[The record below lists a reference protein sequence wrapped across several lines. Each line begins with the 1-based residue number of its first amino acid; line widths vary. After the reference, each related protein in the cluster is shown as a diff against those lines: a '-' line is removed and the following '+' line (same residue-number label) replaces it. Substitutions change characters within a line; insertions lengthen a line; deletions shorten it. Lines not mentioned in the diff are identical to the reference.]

1 MKLCITG
8 ANSSVGQH
16 LLGKLA
22 GRDDIEVV
30 AVLRQAKAGEQL
42 PQAANITI
50 LPCSYEDDTTL
61 GRACKDADTVIHLA
75 GILFE
80 STNSSYQSAN
90 VASTAAVVAA
100 AQAVKA
106 KQLLFLSSLGADADS
121 DNPYYRSKGEAEALV
136 MDSGLPATVLRTPL
150 LLGPDTAGGKA
161 LMREAASSSA
171 KLLGGG
177 LHQVRPLDVEDLCA
191 AILAICSRPPA
202 ETCTLE
208 LCGPEP
214 VAYHDLVTR
223 MAQKLHTTVQV
234 KAIPV
239 GVAKFLAGL
248 SHVFKGTGMSPAIID
263 VITASEVATGD
274 APESVGITL
283 SPLDSTLERLAAA
296 TPTKAQADDGLQKTG
311 GPPPG
316 QRKRGPVGRAVFLL
330 ITLACFVYLYYRLDG
345 AAAREG
351 LDLAT
356 YMAQVFADVQ
366 WLPWL
371 LLMMIYS
378 VFYFLIDTLV
388 VSSALNWF
396 IAPVRYRDLLP
407 IRGSAYVISLFNEQV
422 GKGAMAW
429 YLNRRDGVPG
439 WEVGSVMLF
448 IMFCEVFYLLV
459 WATAGYYFSS
469 SELPQ
474 VFGLIPGLAIGAALF
489 LVLWLLYFNG
499 KLLPNSTL
507 RDRRLLHAFRQA
519 RFKHYLMF
527 LVLRSPALLMA
538 VFVYSIALRLFG
550 VEASFLGLLG
560 FLPVIFFAA
569 AVPTPMRA
577 AAITLWVVLFPENE
591 GQMAAFGF
599 VQHNFFILF
608 NALIGLVF
616 LRRAQ
621 RELFGST
628 TQTS

>member
-1 MKLCITG
+1 
-8 ANSSVGQH
+8 
-16 LLGKLA
+16 LLG
-22 GRDDIEVV
+22 RD
-30 AVLRQAKAGEQL
+30 
-42 PQAANITI
+42 
-50 LPCSYEDDTTL
+50 
-61 GRACKDADTVIHLA
+61 
-75 GILFE
+75 
-80 STNSSYQSAN
+80 
-90 VASTAAVVAA
+90 TAA
-100 AQAVKA
+100 
-106 KQLLFLSSLGADADS
+106 
-121 DNPYYRSKGEAEALV
+121 
-136 MDSGLPATVLRTPL
+136 
-150 LLGPDTAGGKA
+150 GKA
-161 LMREAASSSA
+161 LVREAGSTSA

-177 LHQVRPLDVEDLCA
+177 LHQVRPLDVEDLCT
-191 AILAICSRPPA
+191 AILAVCEVPPA
-202 ETCTLE
+202 QTRTLE

-214 VAYHDLVTR
+214 VSYHDLVSR

-239 GVAKFLAGL
+239 GMAKCFTGL
-248 SHVFKGTGMSPAIID
+248 THALKGAGMSPAIID
-263 VITASEVATGD
+263 VITASEVPSND
-274 APESVGITL
+274 AAQILGITL
-283 SPLDSTLERLAAA
+283 SPLESTLERLDMA
-296 TPTKAQADDGLQKTG
+296 TAVNSKNREETRQHETG
-311 GPPPG
+311 EAPPG
-316 QRKRGPVGRAVFLL
+316 QRKRSPVGRAVFLL
-330 ITLACFVYLYYRLDG
+330 ITLACYVYLYFRLDG

-356 YMAQVFADVQ
+356 YMVQVFADVQ

-448 IMFCEVFYLLV
+448 IMFCEVLYLLV
-459 WATAGYYFSS
+459 WATAGFYFSS
-469 SELPQ
+469 SALPQ
-474 VFGLIPGLAIGAALF
+474 VFGLIPYLAVGAALF
-489 LVLWLLYFNG
+489 LVIWLLYFNG
-499 KLLPNSTL
+499 KLLPDSTL

-519 RFKHYLMF
+519 RLKHYLLF

-538 VFVYSIALRLFG
+538 VFVYSTALRLFG
-550 VEASFLGLLG
+550 VDASFLGMLG

-577 AAITLWVVLFPENE
+577 AAITMWVVLFPDNE

-608 NALIGLVF
+608 NALIGLLF

-628 TQTS
+628 TQIT